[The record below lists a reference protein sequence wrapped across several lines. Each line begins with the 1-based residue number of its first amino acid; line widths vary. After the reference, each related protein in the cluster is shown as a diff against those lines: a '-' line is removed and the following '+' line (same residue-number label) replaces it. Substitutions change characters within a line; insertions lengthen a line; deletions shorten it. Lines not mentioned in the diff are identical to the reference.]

1 MAYKAM
7 RAARGVHGSRD
18 ASRMM
23 QKMGVKMDELQD
35 VSQVIIKTPSKDIV
49 IGAPSVTLVTV
60 QGQVMYQIVGG
71 EVSEVQPQAEVAGQV
86 AVSAGPPEADVLL
99 VVQQTGKSPEEARK
113 ALVDSDGDL
122 ARAILLLKG

>member
-7 RAARGVHGSRD
+7 RAARGAHGSRD

-71 EVSEVQPQAEVAGQV
+71 EVSEMQPQAEVSGQA
-86 AVSAGPPEADVLL
+86 AVSGPPEADVLL
-99 VVQQTGKSPEEARK
+99 VVQQTGKTSEEARK
-113 ALVDSDGDL
+113 ALVNSDGDL

>member
-1 MAYKAM
+1 
-7 RAARGVHGSRD
+7 
-18 ASRMM
+18 MM

-71 EVSEVQPQAEVAGQV
+71 EVSEVQPQAEVTGQV

>member
-7 RAARGVHGSRD
+7 RAARGAHGSRD

-71 EVSEVQPQAEVAGQV
+71 EVSEMQPQAEITAQSVI
-86 AVSAGPPEADVLL
+86 SGPPEADVLL
-99 VVQQTGKSPEEARK
+99 VVQQTGKTADEARK
-113 ALVDSDGDL
+113 ALIDSDGDL
-122 ARAILLLKG
+122 ARAILLLKH